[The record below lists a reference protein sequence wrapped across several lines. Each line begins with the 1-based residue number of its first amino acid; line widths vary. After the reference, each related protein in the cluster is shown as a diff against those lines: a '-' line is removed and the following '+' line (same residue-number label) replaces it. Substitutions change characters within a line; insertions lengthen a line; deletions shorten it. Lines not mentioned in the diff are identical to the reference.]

1 MLDSM
6 SAYDAQRAKLE
17 ECIVLASKIAACEAD
32 ERIKRA
38 TVMYCM
44 ERTVDGFP
52 VSSSICM
59 LPRILS
65 LRDDFKGQ
73 PHLEQQRLHRQH

>member
-6 SAYDAQRAKLE
+6 SAYDAQRVKLE
-17 ECIVLASKIAACEAD
+17 ESIVLASKIAACEAD
-32 ERIKRA
+32 DRIKRA

-52 VSSSICM
+52 VSLSIF
-59 LPRILS
+59 LVPSILS
-65 LRDDFKGQ
+65 LRDGFKGQ
-73 PHLEQQRLHRQH
+73 PYL

>member
-1 MLDSM
+1 MPELTRLAAMLDSM
-6 SAYDAQRAKLE
+6 SAYDAQRPKLE

-44 ERTVDGFP
+44 ERTVDAFP
-52 VSSSICM
+52 VSFWAVS
-59 LPRILS
+59 
-65 LRDDFKGQ
+65 
-73 PHLEQQRLHRQH
+73 

>member
-6 SAYDAQRAKLE
+6 SAYDAQRVKLE

-52 VSSSICM
+52 VS
-59 LPRILS
+59 LS
-65 LRDDFKGQ
+65 LSSR
-73 PHLEQQRLHRQH
+73 RAS

>member
-6 SAYDAQRAKLE
+6 SAYDAQRTKLE

-44 ERTVDGFP
+44 ERTVDAFP
-52 VSSSICM
+52 VSWILFPAD
-59 LPRILS
+59 LPLIL
-65 LRDDFKGQ
+65 FGI
-73 PHLEQQRLHRQH
+73 

>member
-1 MLDSM
+1 MEGGILSEDKRVLLVLAMLDSM
-6 SAYDAQRAKLE
+6 SPYDAQRVKLE

-52 VSSSICM
+52 VSS
-59 LPRILS
+59 RLS
-65 LRDDFKGQ
+65 SSEAF
-73 PHLEQQRLHRQH
+73 

>member
-6 SAYDAQRAKLE
+6 SAYDPQRMKLE

-44 ERTVDGFP
+44 ERTVDAFP
-52 VSSSICM
+52 V
-59 LPRILS
+59 
-65 LRDDFKGQ
+65 GQ
-73 PHLEQQRLHRQH
+73 I